1 MRLTDKQDNL
11 KKTPPVKILYFL
23 SHPIQYFSPLL
34 KELAGT
40 IDLEVVYF
48 SDSSMKGGFDK
59 GFGKSVT
66 WDIPLLEGYNYSF
79 LKNYRAHKGLNNKF
93 GDVWNPGAW
102 KKVRNA
108 GNAIIMVNDWTYS
121 SSWLVLLAAMR
132 FRKKVWLRAENP
144 LNQELKKSRKVLMVK
159 KIILKHFLFR
169 WLVDKC
175 LYIGTQSK
183 SFFKFY
189 GVDEKRLVFTPYSV
203 NNDYFNRIW
212 IQHKEQLPQVRER
225 LNLPKEKKIVLF
237 SGKYITKK
245 RPLDLLQAFAA
256 LNSDKYFLVMV
267 GDGALRTDME
277 NYIAGRRMQNVLLT
291 GFVNQSEMPYYYA
304 IADVFVMCSGPGE
317 TWGLAVNEAM
327 NFSKPVIVSDTCG
340 SSTDLVQPGIN
351 GYVFEEGN
359 ISKLTGCLKQLLED
373 DALRLK
379 MGAASLSI
387 IQNYTIQKIVNNIK
401 QAVITE

>member
-1 MRLTDKQDNL
+1 MRVTAKQD
-11 KKTPPVKILYFL
+11 KKDQPVKILYFL

-40 IDLEVVYF
+40 VDLEVVYF

-66 WDIPLLEGYNYSF
+66 WDVPLLDGYKYTF

-102 KKVRNA
+102 KKVRKA

-121 SSWLVLLAAMR
+121 SSWLVLLAAKL
-132 FRKKVWLRAENP
+132 FGKKVWLRAENP

-159 KIILKHFLFR
+159 KIVFKHFLFR

-183 SFFKFY
+183 SFFKYY

-203 NNDYFNRIW
+203 DNNYFNSIW
-212 IQHKEQLPQVRER
+212 MQSKAQLSQVRER
-225 LNLPKEKKIVLF
+225 LKLPKEKKIVLF
-237 SGKYITKK
+237 SGKYIDKK

-256 LNSDKYFLVMV
+256 LNSDQYFLVMV
-267 GDGALRTDME
+267 GDGALRPNME
-277 NYIAGRRMQNVLLT
+277 RFIADKDMQNVLLT
-291 GFVNQSEMPYYYA
+291 GFINQSEMPYYYA

-340 SSTDLVQPGIN
+340 SSADLVQPGIN

-359 ISKLTGCLKQLLED
+359 INKLTAYLKQLLDNDE
-373 DALRLK
+373 LRNK
-379 MGAASLSI
+379 IGAASGSI
-387 IQNYTIQKIVNNIK
+387 IQNYSIQKIVNNIK
-401 QAVITE
+401 QAVIAK

>member
-1 MRLTDKQDNL
+1 MRVTAKQD
-11 KKTPPVKILYFL
+11 KKDQPVKILYFL

-40 IDLEVVYF
+40 VDLEVVYF

-66 WDIPLLEGYNYSF
+66 WDVPLLDGYKYTF

-102 KKVRNA
+102 KKVRKA

-121 SSWLVLLAAMR
+121 SSWLVLLAAKL
-132 FRKKVWLRAENP
+132 FGKKVWLRAENP

-159 KIILKHFLFR
+159 KIVFKHFLFR

-183 SFFKFY
+183 SFFKYY

-203 NNDYFNRIW
+203 DNNYFNSIW
-212 IQHKEQLPQVRER
+212 MQSKAQLSQVRER
-225 LNLPKEKKIVLF
+225 LKLPKEKKIVLF
-237 SGKYITKK
+237 SGKYIDKK

-256 LNSDKYFLVMV
+256 LNSDQYFLVMV
-267 GDGALRTDME
+267 GDGALRPNME
-277 NYIAGRRMQNVLLT
+277 RFIADKDMQNVLLT
-291 GFVNQSEMPYYYA
+291 GFINQSEMPYYYA

-340 SSTDLVQPGIN
+340 SSADLVQPGIN

-359 ISKLTGCLKQLLED
+359 INKLTAYLKQLLEND
-373 DALRLK
+373 ELRNK
-379 MGAASLSI
+379 MGAASGSI
-387 IQNYTIQKIVNNIK
+387 IQNYSIQKIVNNIK
-401 QAVITE
+401 QAVIAK

>member
-11 KKTPPVKILYFL
+11 KKAPPVKILYFL